1 MSVRQDSDGKY
12 VTSDQP
18 FAPHDHKWQADNADR
33 WHQGY
38 LDSTS
43 SKPQSQPLASTVPSA
58 SNGEGDAV
66 IGAAL
71 GYLMLTCLVWAVI
84 FGLIFIP
91 GLNSAG
97 MLVSQG
103 GIIAVPGGIIWF
115 VLKTAYSIITAPMM
129 VASAFDPYDPGTHLV
144 WQAIMMTVMT
154 LIIYKFRRK
163 VTKPILYLLGFLA
176 LLAYISVG
184 LVALNDNLWSAFKMF
199 PYL

>member
-1 MSVRQDSDGKY
+1 M
-12 VTSDQP
+12 
-18 FAPHDHKWQADNADR
+18 
-33 WHQGY
+33 
-38 LDSTS
+38 
-43 SKPQSQPLASTVPSA
+43 PSA

-163 VTKPILYLLGFLA
+163 VTKPILYLLGKVRT
-176 LLAYISVG
+176 S
-184 LVALNDNLWSAFKMF
+184 
-199 PYL
+199 P